1 MDLILKE
8 TIDTL
13 GEEGDIVK
21 VKPGYGRNYLLPQG
35 KAVTASKSN
44 MAILEQNKAT
54 IEAHKQEQ
62 KSAAEALGKKI
73 AGASVVIKQRV
84 GEDGRLYGSVTNGDI
99 AAKLAEL
106 GIEIDK
112 KKIMMD
118 QPIKTIGVSAAKVK
132 VGYQMTVDLNIEI
145 VDEAATE
152 VAAVATEAA
161 ATEAAAT
168 ETAAE

>member
-1 MDLILKE
+1 MELILKE

-21 VKPGYGRNYLLPQG
+21 VKPGYGRNYLLPKG
-35 KAVTASKSN
+35 KAVAANKGN

-54 IEAHKQEQ
+54 IEARKQEQ
-62 KSAAEALGKKI
+62 KSTAEGLAKKI

-84 GEDGRLYGSVTNGDI
+84 GEDGRLYGSVTNSDI

-118 QPIKTIGVSAAKVK
+118 QPVKTIGVSTAKVK
-132 VGYQMTVDLNIEI
+132 VGYQMTVDLNVEI
-145 VDEAATE
+145 VDEAA
-152 VAAVATEAA
+152 VAAEAVS
-161 ATEAAAT
+161 E
-168 ETAAE
+168 

>member
-1 MDLILKE
+1 MDLILKT

-13 GEEGDIVK
+13 GEEGDIVN

-35 KAVTASKSN
+35 KAVAANKSN

-54 IEAHKQEQ
+54 IEARKQEQ

-118 QPIKTIGVSAAKVK
+118 QPVKTIGVSAAKVK

-145 VDEAATE
+145 VDEAAVA
-152 VAAVATEAA
+152 VAAAAEPA
-161 ATEAAAT
+161 ATEAAA
-168 ETAAE
+168 E

>member
-13 GEEGDIVK
+13 GEEGDIVN
-21 VKPGYGRNYLLPQG
+21 VKPGYGRNYLLPKG
-35 KAVTASKSN
+35 KAVAANKSN
-44 MAILEQNKAT
+44 MAILEQNKAA
-54 IEAHKQEQ
+54 IESRKQEQ
-62 KSAAEALGKKI
+62 KSAAEGLAKKI

-112 KKIMMD
+112 KKIMLD
-118 QPIKTIGVSAAKVK
+118 QPIKTIGTSSAKIK
-132 VGYQMTVDLNIEI
+132 VGYQMTVDLNVEI
-145 VDEAATE
+145 VDEAA
-152 VAAVATEAA
+152 AAP
-161 ATEAAAT
+161 
-168 ETAAE
+168 ETAAAETATAEAVSE

>member
-1 MDLILKE
+1 MELILKE

-21 VKPGYGRNYLLPQG
+21 VKPGYGRNYLLPKG
-35 KAVTASKSN
+35 KAVAANKGN

-54 IEAHKQEQ
+54 IEARKQEQ
-62 KSAAEALGKKI
+62 KSTAEGLAKKI

-84 GEDGRLYGSVTNGDI
+84 GEDGRLYGSVTNSDI

-118 QPIKTIGVSAAKVK
+118 QPVKTIGISTAKVK
-132 VGYQMTVDLNIEI
+132 VGYQMTVDLNVEI
-145 VDEAATE
+145 VDEAA
-152 VAAVATEAA
+152 VAAEAVS
-161 ATEAAAT
+161 E
-168 ETAAE
+168 